1 MSYYFLVEVSTM
13 KSEDQRQHS
22 LYLEIS
28 FDDDDEP
35 SIPLRTTIVLFLISY
50 CKSKS
55 FKVFLV
61 SARPISAHTLE
72 NHVIVAS
79 DFSVVQL
86 EDVPAL
92 ARGCRLPV
100 VLDETET
107 HCRAGLAVVL
117 RHIIDKTTEADPSRK
132 DVLELLGFKKT
143 CLKACAEVGSM
154 HQNNTIHEYHWYCN
168 TIICNC
174 INHQ

>member
-61 SARPISAHTLE
+61 SARPISAHSLE

-154 HQNNTIHEYHWYCN
+154 HQYNTIQYMN
-168 TIICNC
+168 IIG
-174 INHQ
+174 IAIQ

>member
-61 SARPISAHTLE
+61 SARPISAHSLE

-154 HQNNTIHEYHWYCN
+154 HQNNTIQYMN
-168 TIICNC
+168 IIG
-174 INHQ
+174 IAIQ